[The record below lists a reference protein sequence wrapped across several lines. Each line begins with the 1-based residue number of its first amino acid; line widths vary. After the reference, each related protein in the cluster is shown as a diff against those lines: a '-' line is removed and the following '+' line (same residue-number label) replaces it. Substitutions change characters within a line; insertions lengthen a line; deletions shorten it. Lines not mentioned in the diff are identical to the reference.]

1 MITVIST
8 TITSF
13 LYSENHPLRP
23 GINTK
28 YVVHQQVFNH
38 LKPMYKVNWNFQ
50 GEKPDIS
57 LVCSSYISNSFYSP
71 KPELSSNMSYS
82 TIIKIK
88 TKEHTVTPPSQ
99 KRDEDENNYIYSLL
113 LSYIL
118 DKTPFL
124 WGSGR
129 FYLLDYELLEDRT
142 KHLAINKQ
150 NPL

>member
-1 MITVIST
+1 
-8 TITSF
+8 
-13 LYSENHPLRP
+13 
-23 GINTK
+23 
-28 YVVHQQVFNH
+28 
-38 LKPMYKVNWNFQ
+38 
-50 GEKPDIS
+50 
-57 LVCSSYISNSFYSP
+57 
-71 KPELSSNMSYS
+71 MSYS

-142 KHLAINKQ
+142 KHLAINK
-150 NPL
+150 